1 VTLLIV
7 LYLIWYQ
14 KPYGCIDNYFNARAQ
29 CRINFPDQNSI
40 GYTYCIGE
48 ADQRFYRCLN
58 GEPYRTT
65 PGPELP

>member
-1 VTLLIV
+1 M
-7 LYLIWYQ
+7 
-14 KPYGCIDNYFNARAQ
+14 DNYFNARAQ

-48 ADQRFYRCLN
+48 ADQRFYRCLS